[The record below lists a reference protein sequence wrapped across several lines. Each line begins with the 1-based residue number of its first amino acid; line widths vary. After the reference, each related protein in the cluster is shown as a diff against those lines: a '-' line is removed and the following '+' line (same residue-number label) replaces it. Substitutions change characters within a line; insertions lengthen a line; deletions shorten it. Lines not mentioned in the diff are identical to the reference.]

1 MRIIVKRSGGFAGP
15 LLNKT
20 YEIQSEALSPAEEKK
35 LDTLLAAVPFAAL
48 HNQRFHARG
57 GADIMRYE
65 VTIDAPQGVAVF
77 YFDESAVPEEFK
89 PVWNWIARHFP
100 I

>member
-1 MRIIVKRSGGFAGP
+1 MKIIVKRSGGFAGP
-15 LLNKT
+15 LLDKT
-20 YEIQSEALSPAEEKK
+20 VEIDSGSLSPNDEK
-35 LDTLLAAVPFAAL
+35 TLNALLSAVPFAGL

-57 GADIMRYE
+57 GADIMKYE

-77 YFDESAVPEEFK
+77 YFDESAVPEDFR
-89 PVWNWIARHFP
+89 PAWQFITRHFQ

>member
-1 MRIIVKRSGGFAGP
+1 MRIIVQRAGGFAGP

-20 YEIQSEALSPAEEKK
+20 YEIKSESLSPAEENK
-35 LDTLLAAVPFAAL
+35 LNSLLDAVPFAAL
-48 HNQRFHARG
+48 HNRRFHARG
-57 GADIMRYE
+57 GADIMKYE

-77 YFDESAVPEEFK
+77 YFDESAVPEDFK
-89 PVWNWIARHFP
+89 PVWNWIAPRFQ

>member
-1 MRIIVKRSGGFAGP
+1 MKIIVKRSGGFAGP

-20 YEIQSEALSPAEEKK
+20 VEIQSGSLSPADER
-35 LDTLLAAVPFAAL
+35 TLNALLSAVPFAAL

-57 GADIMRYE
+57 GADIMKYE
-65 VTIDAPQGVAVF
+65 VTIDAPQGVAAF

-89 PVWNWIARHFP
+89 PAWQFIARHCQ

>member
-1 MRIIVKRSGGFAGP
+1 MRIIVQRSGGFAGP

-20 YEIQSEALSPAEEKK
+20 YEIKSESLSPAEENK
-35 LDTLLAAVPFAAL
+35 LNSLLAAVPFAAL
-48 HNQRFHARG
+48 HNRRFHARG
-57 GADIMRYE
+57 GADIMKYE

-77 YFDESAVPEEFK
+77 YFDESAVPEDFK
-89 PVWNWIARHFP
+89 PVWDLIAQRFQ